1 MNSRRF
7 SALTPNPMIM
17 ASIAGQER
25 ASQQKRPVHVRFG
38 SSATEAID
46 APRRSG
52 EGVFI
57 PAFSFPGFD
66 SVPGVIL
73 AKHQPKFPIAL
84 RGLLAKP
91 LLKQDR

>member
-1 MNSRRF
+1 MMQVTA
-7 SALTPNPMIM
+7 ALRDF
-17 ASIAGQER
+17 R
-25 ASQQKRPVHVRFG
+25 AVYVRFG

-52 EGVFI
+52 EGIFI
-57 PAFSFPGFD
+57 PVFSFPGFD

-73 AKHQPKFPIAL
+73 AKHQPKFPTAL
-84 RGLLAKP
+84 RGLLAKL